1 MADEFEYGNFL
12 IAIVHIDGTPV
23 KYEAQ
28 IFRKDHRRFSFKTEF
43 GVGAH
48 THHRVSVMNTG
59 PVDSEAEALHAGRNL
74 ADACETAD

>member
-1 MADEFEYGNFL
+1 M
-12 IAIVHIDGTPV
+12 
-23 KYEAQ
+23 
-28 IFRKDHRRFSFKTEF
+28 TEF